1 MVWKVSSAK
10 FFSAIDIDI
19 DIADIDFK
27 AWLQLF
33 LDLPSFTEFYRV
45 WRLLL
50 GGGQKLAPFG
60 LESIHNDIYIYRLLV
75 SIQGC
80 GRFLRPRFY
89 SGIDIDI
96 VDIDF

>member
-45 WRLLL
+45 
-50 GGGQKLAPFG
+50 
-60 LESIHNDIYIYRLLV
+60 
-75 SIQGC
+75 
-80 GRFLRPRFY
+80 
-89 SGIDIDI
+89 
-96 VDIDF
+96 